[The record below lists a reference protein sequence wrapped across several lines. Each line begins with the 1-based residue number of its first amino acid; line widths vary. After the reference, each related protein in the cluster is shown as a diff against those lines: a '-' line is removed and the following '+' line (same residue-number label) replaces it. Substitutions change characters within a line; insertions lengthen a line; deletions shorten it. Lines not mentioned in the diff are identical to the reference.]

1 MLRRQRQIQ
10 MQLHQI
16 VDGGLFALGLWLAH
30 FLRANVVRHYPE
42 LPLIHDFSQ
51 YVWLW
56 VLIVPATPLLLKAQ
70 GFYNRSLLY
79 SRREA
84 VWSVVKV
91 ATLLVLSVVT
101 ILFFMKVE
109 LARSVIILFGGLGSF
124 LVLAKDELLRRWL
137 SSEAGQSEIRR
148 RVVLIGSRSETE
160 KVKAD
165 LEKNMPGA
173 VEVLE
178 QLDIGDASSTK
189 LVEMLHERAANAVIL
204 STGHALFG
212 EVERVI
218 ELCELEGVEVWLLAD
233 FIQTQISQTSMDE
246 LFGRPTLVFRSAPE
260 ASWQGVGKQVLDVV
274 GAINALIVIAPVLLL
289 VALLIKLTSPGPILF
304 RQRRSGL
311 NGKPFTM
318 LKFRTMVTDAEQ
330 QKAELDAF
338 NEMDG
343 PVFKV
348 SADPRITSLGRWL
361 RKFSI
366 DELPQLWNVIRGEMS
381 LVGPRPLPVDEIKRI
396 NDRAHRRRLSVKPGL
411 TCLWQISGRNQIST
425 FKEWVRLDLEYIDN
439 WSLWLDLKILLKT
452 IPVVIFGTGAK

>member
-1 MLRRQRQIQ
+1 MH
-10 MQLHQI
+10 LHQI

-30 FLRANVVRHYPE
+30 WLRLVAVEHMSGLPE
-42 LPLIHDFSQ
+42 IHDFSH

-56 VLIVPATPLLLKAQ
+56 ILIVPVTPLLLKAQ
-70 GFYNRSLLY
+70 GFYNRALIF
-79 SRREA
+79 SRRETVWA
-84 VWSVVKV
+84 VGKTS
-91 ATLLVLSVVT
+91 ALLVLGIVS
-101 ILFFMKVE
+101 ILFMQKEV
-109 LARSVIILFGGLGSF
+109 LARSVIMLFG
-124 LVLAKDELLRRWL
+124 VLAALMVLVKEEMLMRWL
-137 SSEAGQSEIRR
+137 ASEAGQAELRK
-148 RVVLIGSRSETE
+148 RVVLIGGAEETE
-160 KVKAD
+160 KVKQGFE
-165 LEKNMPGA
+165 EKMPGA

-178 QLDIGDASSTK
+178 RLEISEASSSR
-189 LVEMLHERAANAVIL
+189 LVELLHDRAANAVIL

-233 FIQTQISQTSMDE
+233 FFQTQISRTMMDDF
-246 LFGRPTLVFRSAPE
+246 FGRPTLVFRSAPE

-274 GAINALIVIAPVLLL
+274 GAINALVLLAVPLLL
-289 VALLIKLTSPGPILF
+289 VGLLVKCTSSGPILF

-348 SADPRITSLGRWL
+348 SEDPRVTRLGRWL
-361 RKFSI
+361 RKFSV
-366 DELPQLWNVIRGEMS
+366 DELPQLWNVLRGEMS
-381 LVGPRPLPVDEIKRI
+381 LVGPRPLPVDEIKQI
-396 NDRAHRRRLSVKPGL
+396 NDRSHRRRLSVKPGL
-411 TCLWQISGRNQIST
+411 TCLWQISGRSQISS

-452 IPVVIFGTGAK
+452 IPVVILGSGAK

>member
-1 MLRRQRQIQ
+1 MLRRQRQIR

-30 FLRANVVRHYPE
+30 LLRDHATGWFAD
-42 LPLIHDFSQ
+42 LPRIHDFSH

-56 VLIVPATPLLLKAQ
+56 ILVIPVTPLLLKAQ
-70 GFYNRSLLY
+70 GFYNRSLIY
-79 SRREA
+79 SRRETLWA
-84 VWSVVKV
+84 VVKS
-91 ATLLVLSVVT
+91 AT
-101 ILFFMKVE
+101 ILALLIVSILFMAKQE
-109 LARSVIILFGGLGSF
+109 LARSVIMLFGGLASV
-124 LVLAKDELLRRWL
+124 LVLLKEELLLRWL
-137 SSEAGQSEIRR
+137 ASEAGQAEMRK
-148 RVVLIGSRSETE
+148 RVVLIGARDETTKVRQGFEE
-160 KVKAD
+160 K
-165 LEKNMPGA
+165 MPGA

-178 QLDIGDASSTK
+178 QLEISEASSSR
-189 LVEMLHERAANAVIL
+189 LVELLHERAANAVIL

-233 FIQTQISQTSMDE
+233 FFQTQISRTTMDDF
-246 LFGRPTLVFRSAPE
+246 FGRPTLVFRSAPE

-274 GAINALIVIAPVLLL
+274 GAINALMLMALPMLL
-289 VALLIKLTSPGPILF
+289 VALMIRLTSTGPVFF

-348 SADPRITSLGRWL
+348 TEDPRITAIGRWL

-366 DELPQLWNVIRGEMS
+366 DELPQLWNVVKGEMS
-381 LVGPRPLPVDEIKRI
+381 LVGPRPLPVDEIKQI
-396 NDRAHRRRLSVKPGL
+396 NDRSHRRRLSVKPGL
-411 TCLWQISGRNQIST
+411 TCLWQISGRNRISS

-452 IPVVIFGTGAK
+452 IPVVVLGSGAK

>member
-1 MLRRQRQIQ
+1 MLRRQRLIR

-16 VDGGLFALGLWLAH
+16 VDAGLFALGLWLAH
-30 FLRANVVRHYPE
+30 LLRDHAVRWFPQLAE
-42 LPLIHDFSQ
+42 IHDFSH

-56 VLIVPATPLLLKAQ
+56 ILIVPVTPLLLKAQ
-70 GFYNRSLLY
+70 GFYNRALIF
-79 SRREA
+79 SRRETVWA
-84 VWSVVKV
+84 VGKTS
-91 ATLLVLSVVT
+91 ALLVLGIVS
-101 ILFFMKVE
+101 ILFMQKEE
-109 LARSVIILFGGLGSF
+109 LARSVIMLFG
-124 LVLAKDELLRRWL
+124 VLAALMVLVKEEMLMRWL
-137 SSEAGQSEIRR
+137 ASEAGQAELRK
-148 RVVLIGSRSETE
+148 RVVLIGGAEETE
-160 KVKAD
+160 KVKQGFE
-165 LEKNMPGA
+165 EKMPGA

-178 QLDIGDASSTK
+178 RLEISEASSSR
-189 LVEMLHERAANAVIL
+189 LVELLHDRAANAVIL

-233 FIQTQISQTSMDE
+233 FFQTQISRTTMDDF
-246 LFGRPTLVFRSAPE
+246 FGRPTLVFRSAPE

-274 GAINALIVIAPVLLL
+274 GAINALVLLAVPLLL
-289 VALLIKLTSPGPILF
+289 VGLLVKCTSSGPILF

-348 SADPRITSLGRWL
+348 SEDPRVTRLGRWL
-361 RKFSI
+361 RKFSV
-366 DELPQLWNVIRGEMS
+366 DELPQLWNVLRGEMS
-381 LVGPRPLPVDEIKRI
+381 LVGPRPLPVDEIKQI
-396 NDRAHRRRLSVKPGL
+396 NDRSHRRRLSVKPGL
-411 TCLWQISGRNQIST
+411 TCLWQISGRSQISS

-452 IPVVIFGTGAK
+452 IPVVILGSGAK